1 MGEKRKNDW
10 LRSVESRRVVVD
22 EGRGD
27 FYIYGWTHRKKKQQK
42 NARGNAKKEKNDV
55 TRERYTHIDAFCA
68 FLLFF
73 EISLQHANIRARD
86 SPSRQNQNQKKT
98 SDVAALNENLRKERT
113 YTQIYLAFILRRF
126 LVNIFFVNYRLDIFI
141 LSKRE
146 KPVFQLKKK
155 KENCYVYR
163 TLHKL
168 SRSTFTESLLPSSSV
183 FSSFLLIRKTLLNN
197 KKKL

>member
-1 MGEKRKNDW
+1 MRTIGCGVW
-10 LRSVESRRVVVD
+10 SRVALLLTRGGATSIYTV
-22 EGRGD
+22 GR
-27 FYIYGWTHRKKKQQK
+27 TEKKQQK
-42 NARGNAKKEKNDV
+42 NARGNAKKKKKEK
-55 TRERYTHIDAFCA
+55 TTSRERDIHTLTLSAFSFC
-68 FLLFF
+68 F
-73 EISLQHANIRARD
+73 SNITSTRKHTRARL
-86 SPSRQNQNQKKT
+86 PLPPKPKPKKQT

-155 KENCYVYR
+155 ENCYVYR

-183 FSSFLLIRKTLLNN
+183 FSSF
-197 KKKL
+197 